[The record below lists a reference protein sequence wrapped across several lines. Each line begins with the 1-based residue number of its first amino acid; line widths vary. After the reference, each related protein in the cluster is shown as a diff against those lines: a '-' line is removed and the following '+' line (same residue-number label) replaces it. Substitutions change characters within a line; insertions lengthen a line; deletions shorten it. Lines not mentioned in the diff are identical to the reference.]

1 LGLGTGLLLG
11 LATGLTWG
19 VASGLIGG
27 LIGSVAG
34 GLGGGL
40 FGGLLGGLFSG
51 GLADLEPDR
60 TRRAV
65 HSPTQ
70 VIADS
75 ARLGLVGVLVGC
87 LCGGLSAG
95 LVGGLVSGLK
105 VGLPAALGG
114 GLRVTLFGALA
125 GAVLGGLGGGLV
137 AGLGAV
143 IGHYIYR
150 LLLWWKG
157 MAPLRWPQFLDWA
170 CTHLYLRSTG
180 PAYQW
185 MHIELRDHLADAY
198 AANQAPALESAHRV
212 DASPPTRPPDGGRA
226 SSRQPAKR

>member
-1 LGLGTGLLLG
+1 
-11 LATGLTWG
+11 
-19 VASGLIGG
+19 
-27 LIGSVAG
+27 
-34 GLGGGL
+34 
-40 FGGLLGGLFSG
+40 
-51 GLADLEPDR
+51 
-60 TRRAV
+60 
-65 HSPTQ
+65 
-70 VIADS
+70 
-75 ARLGLVGVLVGC
+75 
-87 LCGGLSAG
+87 
-95 LVGGLVSGLK
+95 
-105 VGLPAALGG
+105 
-114 GLRVTLFGALA
+114 VTLFGGLA

-150 LLLWWKG
+150 LLLWRKG

-212 DASPPTRPPDGGRA
+212 SGPR
-226 SSRQPAKR
+226 